1 MNIKVKPDL
10 TELKRKF
17 ATFDAVTKKKI
28 LDKVI
33 RTDAQAF
40 VRDVILVTPPGSG
53 NKNNKGSWAKAGKI
67 AIYRD
72 LVGGRGK
79 RAGIFQP
86 IDDVILN
93 RAIANDQGGDTV
105 RLFTTKTG
113 EVFGCERQFFRPDAD
128 ISAMHAHH
136 QRYWKNGRMTQAG
149 GRTRDIGRWK
159 FVDKMIVRKSAFQE
173 YLNYVYEKVGILAGG
188 WIKAAELLNVKG
200 VPPEAK
206 RHASGSAIIE
216 TTSDSFRVHVRN
228 TVGYAREA
236 DVQKRVD
243 WVLDS
248 KRRKARLAKRIEVEI
263 IAALKKQ
270 TNA

>member
-33 RTDAQAF
+33 RTDTQAF

-53 NKNNKGSWAKAGKI
+53 NKNSKGSWAKAGKI

-79 RAGIFQP
+79 NPGIFFP
-86 IDDVILN
+86 VPDVVMQ
-93 RAIANDQGGDTV
+93 RAVANDDGGPFV
-105 RLFTTKTG
+105 PLFLDKASGMMICAERQVFRPSISTG
-113 EVFGCERQFFRPDAD
+113 EMKAWHQARRRRGRSIAGRP
-128 ISAMHAHH
+128 
-136 QRYWKNGRMTQAG
+136 Y
-149 GRTRDIGRWK
+149 RDQGKRR
-159 FVDKMIVRKSAFQE
+159 IVSNLVVPKSAWEAYRDQ
-173 YLNYVYEKVGILAGG
+173 VYEKVGILAGG

-263 IAALKKQ
+263 VAALKKQ
-270 TNA
+270 ANA